1 MKSSFYLQKK
11 NELLELIENTLQRL
25 LKSEDLAKVNSQW
38 LLDEIYR
45 IKKEV
50 ETDSFSSEKT
60 GLGVFSLRVNDDL
73 VSSDQDLWSKIAKIG
88 DEYRKLQRNA

>member
-1 MKSSFYLQKK
+1 MASESGGFEKMKSSFYLQKK

-25 LKSEDLAKVNSQW
+25 LKSEDLAKINSQW

-50 ETDSFSSEKT
+50 ETDSFSSEK
-60 GLGVFSLRVNDDL
+60 N
-73 VSSDQDLWSKIAKIG
+73 QDLWSKIARIG